1 MQFSLPLL
9 LETSFYVYV
18 FYAETSISYD
28 LGLFFFL
35 KYTSKF
41 CYLVFPCLVFADRK
55 NKMLLVSE
63 AVFLCMVKLL
73 HLCQIV
79 LLYEIHNAAF
89 TCCFRQS
96 SSFSTKAEC
105 NNTELY
111 KNNLGCS
118 YHTSHWLHVLSLCTL
133 DRRPEMGIIWP
144 FESSSHCFAHNY
156 SKIPFHKLP
165 FKNDHL
171 KYS

>member
-1 MQFSLPLL
+1 MALQETLNTVAPIMQFSLPLL

-63 AVFLCMVKLL
+63 AQF
-73 HLCQIV
+73 
-79 LLYEIHNAAF
+79 F
-89 TCCFRQS
+89 
-96 SSFSTKAEC
+96 
-105 NNTELY
+105 
-111 KNNLGCS
+111 
-118 YHTSHWLHVLSLCTL
+118 
-133 DRRPEMGIIWP
+133 
-144 FESSSHCFAHNY
+144 FAW
-156 SKIPFHKLP
+156 
-165 FKNDHL
+165 
-171 KYS
+171 